1 MKKTECKIVQDL
13 LPSYIDG
20 LTSNDTNTFIEQH
33 IENCSECEEVL
44 KNMQGDI
51 QLEKINNSK
60 KINALKKVKRRYRR
74 ITVISILLVILVIII
89 ALYLWNNYRF
99 ATDENGKI
107 VIERFTFDSRNISY
121 ETNVIISY
129 KDTQTENTI
138 DGYRYTTLVLT
149 INENNICT
157 NTREQIKGLN
167 EEGILYEYTELKNTE
182 NATNILTNV
191 KISNNTIIYNNNTYN
206 GKSKDEIIEKIKKNL
221 EVIEIIEY

>member
-1 MKKTECKIVQDL
+1 MKKTECKIIQDL

-51 QLEKINNSK
+51 QLEKINNSR

>member
-13 LPSYIDG
+13 LPSYIDN
-20 LTSNDTNTFIEQH
+20 LTSAETNSFIEQH
-33 IENCSECEEVL
+33 IENCLECEEVL
-44 KNMQGDI
+44 KDMQGDI

-74 ITVISILLVILVIII
+74 ITVISILIVILVIII
-89 ALYLWNNYRF
+89 ALYLWNNYSLI
-99 ATDENGKI
+99 TDENGKI
-107 VIERFTFDSRNISY
+107 TIERFTFDSRNISY

-191 KISNNTIIYNNNTYN
+191 KISNNTIIYNNNIYN

>member
-1 MKKTECKIVQDL
+1 MKKTECKIIQDL

-191 KISNNTIIYNNNTYN
+191 KICNNTIIYNNNTYN

>member
-1 MKKTECKIVQDL
+1 MKKTECKIIQDL

-167 EEGILYEYTELKNTE
+167 EDGILYEYTELKNTE

>member
-74 ITVISILLVILVIII
+74 ITVISILLVSLVIII

>member
-13 LPSYIDG
+13 LPSYIDN
-20 LTSNDTNTFIEQH
+20 LTSAETNSFIEQH

-44 KNMQGDI
+44 KDMQGDI

-74 ITVISILLVILVIII
+74 ITVISILIVILVIII

-99 ATDENGKI
+99 VTDENGKI

-206 GKSKDEIIEKIKKNL
+206 GKSKDKIIEKIKKNL